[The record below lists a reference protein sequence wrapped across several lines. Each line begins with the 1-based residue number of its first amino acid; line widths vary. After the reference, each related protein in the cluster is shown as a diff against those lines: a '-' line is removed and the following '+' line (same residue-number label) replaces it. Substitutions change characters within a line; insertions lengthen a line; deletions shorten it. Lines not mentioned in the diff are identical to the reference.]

1 MDGTIASTLKLIYES
16 FNYVANK
23 YIHKTFVPKE
33 IVKFFGPPEEGAIV
47 KMLNDGQSISLAMDD
62 YLQFYRSNHRAMAKT
77 CDGIE
82 EILGYLKQKERL
94 ITLFTGKGTST
105 TKITLE
111 ELGLTKYFDYVITGN
126 DVTKFKPSGEG
137 ILKILERFALKPS
150 EAVMIG
156 DTTSDVYAARDAG
169 VAVASV
175 LWESYSVDSVV
186 TLKPDFVFNTVDD
199 FKQWIV
205 GME

>member
-1 MDGTIASTLKLIYES
+1 
-16 FNYVANK
+16 
-23 YIHKTFVPKE
+23 
-33 IVKFFGPPEEGAIV
+33 
-47 KMLNDGQSISLAMDD
+47 MLNDGQSISLAMDD